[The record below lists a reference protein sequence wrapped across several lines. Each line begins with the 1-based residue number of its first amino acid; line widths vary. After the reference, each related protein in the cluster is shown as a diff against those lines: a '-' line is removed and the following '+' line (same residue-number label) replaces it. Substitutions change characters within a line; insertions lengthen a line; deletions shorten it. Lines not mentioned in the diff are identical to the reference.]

1 MTALGLLVVALLSVA
16 MTTVQ
21 EAAISGVLPQQPQV
35 CTEFIGSQGWR
46 DDSFCFTSPFYPAQ
60 YPNNTDCIKAGW
72 GQRIELDFK
81 LSSFLIERSSECLN
95 DYLEIRDGPFGYSPP
110 LRGLPDGNDGRLCG
124 EWPPTRHGR
133 ASPDRLL
140 RSSGR
145 FLWLRF
151 RSDEVIRHRGLRLVY
166 RFVSAAQ
173 LRAPTAAAADKCLL
187 RYRIHSGRQQLLT
200 SKQFGSILAPS
211 AQKDAAVEC
220 TADFSALREDT
231 KLLVS
236 IATAQFLREGQCHAN
251 SISVYDGFTAADR
264 QRKDFQPVCDNLA
277 GWTLMAA
284 TRRLVVRLTAK
295 NLEHLPLLQL
305 AVTAVRIGPCQSDTE
320 FDCGA
325 GRCIDSR
332 LRVCNGYA
340 NCPDV
345 EDEGSDCPGRGAAG
359 DAQGSTND
367 PHTSH
372 FTLSSNPVT
381 ADLRLN
387 SLPRLRLNAA
397 SASTERDSTEKP
409 TGKGDEGHHASAI
422 FVGFAVTEGVRSRDS
437 ATTPPAGTPTS
448 EPANGSVRLLSE
460 TKLWRQSPSSMP
472 LTATQSLRR
481 LQQTTAVP
489 LLQLEAT
496 GPLFPVP
503 PPPPPPPG
511 LLFQPEPGSLAYLDP
526 GSLTNNL
533 TARQQH
539 QILAAGISEKEFFK
553 A

>member
-60 YPNNTDCIKAGW
+60 YPNNTDCIKVIQGW
-72 GQRIELDFK
+72 VGQRIELDFK

-173 LRAPTAAAADKCLL
+173 LRAPTAAAADKCQL

-277 GWTLMAA
+277 DWTLMAA

-332 LRVCNGYA
+332 LRCNGYA

-345 EDEGSDCPGRGAAG
+345 EDEGSDCPGRGAVG
-359 DAQGSTND
+359 DA
-367 PHTSH
+367 P
-372 FTLSSNPVT
+372 
-381 ADLRLN
+381 
-387 SLPRLRLNAA
+387 

-409 TGKGDEGHHASAI
+409 TGKGDEGHHAVI
-422 FVGFAVTEGVRSRDS
+422 LGTLGGIIIVAVLLSLVCHIRRIRRHRRRQEQGQRDD
-437 ATTPPAGTPTS
+437 AACGTPTS

-496 GPLFPVP
+496 GRCSLCQRHRHRRRRRGSCSSRSRQS
-503 PPPPPPPG
+503 G
-511 LLFQPEPGSLAYLDP
+511 LP
-526 GSLTNNL
+526 
-533 TARQQH
+533 
-539 QILAAGISEKEFFK
+539 
-553 A
+553 

>member
-1 MTALGLLVVALLSVA
+1 
-16 MTTVQ
+16 
-21 EAAISGVLPQQPQV
+21 VLPQQPQV

-60 YPNNTDCIKAGW
+60 YPTTPTASRLGG

-110 LRGLPDGNDGRLCG
+110 LRGCRMATTARLCARVAAD
-124 EWPPTRHGR
+124 RHGR

-166 RFVSAAQ
+166 RSAEAFAGKFGKPPAAQ
-173 LRAPTAAAADKCLL
+173 ATPGLRATMGKCQL
-187 RYRIHSGRQQLLT
+187 RYRIHSAG
-200 SKQFGSILAPS
+200 SSCSPASSSGQFLAPS

-231 KLLVS
+231 KAAVS
-236 IATAQFLREGQCHAN
+236 IATAQFLREGQCQRQLDLRVRRLH
-251 SISVYDGFTAADR
+251 SGR
-264 QRKDFQPVCDNLA
+264 QQRKDFQPVCDNLA
-277 GWTLMAA
+277 DWTLMAA
-284 TRRLVVRLTAK
+284 TARLVVRLTAK
-295 NLEHLPLLQL
+295 SGTPAPAAAGRHGC
-305 AVTAVRIGPCQSDTE
+305 ADRSCQSDTE

-332 LRVCNGYA
+332 LRCNGYA

-345 EDEGSDCPGRGAAG
+345 EDEGSDCPGRGRRWRC
-359 DAQGSTND
+359 
-367 PHTSH
+367 P
-372 FTLSSNPVT
+372 
-381 ADLRLN
+381 
-387 SLPRLRLNAA
+387 
-397 SASTERDSTEKP
+397 DSTEKP
-409 TGKGDEGHHASAI
+409 TGKGDEGHHAVI
-422 FVGFAVTEGVRSRDS
+422 LGTLGGIIIVAVLLSLVCHIRRIRRHRRRQEQGQRDD
-437 ATTPPAGTPTS
+437 AACGTPTS

-460 TKLWRQSPSSMP
+460 TKLWRQSPSRYVGS
-472 LTATQSLRR
+472 SRR
-481 LQQTTAVP
+481 LLY

-511 LLFQPEPGSLAYLDP
+511 LLFQPEPGSLAYLDR
-526 GSLTNNL
+526 
-533 TARQQH
+533 AR
-539 QILAAGISEKEFFK
+539 
-553 A
+553 